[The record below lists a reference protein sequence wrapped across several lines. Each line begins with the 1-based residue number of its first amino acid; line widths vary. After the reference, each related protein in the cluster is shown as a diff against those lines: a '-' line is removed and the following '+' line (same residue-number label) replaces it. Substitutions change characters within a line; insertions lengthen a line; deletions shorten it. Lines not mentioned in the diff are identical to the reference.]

1 MVTFGN
7 ISINFGLPKLFVL
20 ELGQTDRRTGAVCNG
35 ASQRVVQLIR
45 KHNTLLCVCVRA
57 CVCVEEPIDVIGGSS
72 GSDVS
77 SDDSLDGADDPL
89 VPYTSKMV
97 LVDTL

>member
-1 MVTFGN
+1 MTNDG
-7 ISINFGLPKLFVL
+7 ILFCL
-20 ELGQTDRRTGAVCNG
+20 RL
-35 ASQRVVQLIR
+35 
-45 KHNTLLCVCVRA
+45 

-77 SDDSLDGADDPL
+77 SEDSLDEPL

-97 LVDTL
+97 LVDTLWLPIGRVPAYTVPHTQRPADSVGL

>member
-1 MVTFGN
+1 MRNAAFLWEVRIIRRDN
-7 ISINFGLPKLFVL
+7 VLICICVFV
-20 ELGQTDRRTGAVCNG
+20 Q
-35 ASQRVVQLIR
+35 
-45 KHNTLLCVCVRA
+45 
-57 CVCVEEPIDVIGGSS
+57 EPIDVIGGSS
-72 GSDVS
+72 GSDVN

>member
-1 MVTFGN
+1 M
-7 ISINFGLPKLFVL
+7 
-20 ELGQTDRRTGAVCNG
+20 
-35 ASQRVVQLIR
+35 
-45 KHNTLLCVCVRA
+45 CVCF
-57 CVCVEEPIDVIGGSS
+57 EEPIDVIGGSS